1 MDCFIAGCFGSCR
14 YFCSISVG
22 GETCASVLKDHQN
35 LIAASI
41 GLILAR
47 SFDRMVTKCC
57 ALLPRNIR
65 GVVARWNGTP
75 KTPST
80 SLN

>member
-1 MDCFIAGCFGSCR
+1 
-14 YFCSISVG
+14 
-22 GETCASVLKDHQN
+22 